1 MSKIKLKH
9 SSGNSMSIG
18 APATNPASDLE
29 LKLPATVGTA
39 NQFLKNSGTAGTLG
53 WSSVTEDSGTVIIK
67 NADGD
72 SNGLRISQ
80 ESSDESRIYNYY
92 GGSLTFGVGNAEKMR
107 LTTAGITV
115 QGSQYMGENGT
126 DTSPWNNDSSG
137 ERGWNWQDNIGVFS
151 VINNSDYS
159 AMYINKISA
168 GGIVDYRFIDF
179 RFDGSAVGKIW
190 YTNNDVVLAQQSDY
204 RLKENVVGITDG
216 ISRIKQLNPI
226 KFNFKSDAPSKDPS
240 ILNEGFLAH
249 ELQAVIP
256 QAAYG
261 TKDGTKLNEEGQT
274 VADYQEVYTPKMIPT
289 LTAAL
294 KEAIAKIETL
304 ETKVAALEAA

>member
-1 MSKIKLKH
+1 MCNANGSVELYHDNDKKAETFSTGLKVTNGGELYIDGNAAGGH
-9 SSGNSMSIG
+9 CEIIMTRSDKSWAITNQTNFRIYCEGGNSSNPAAGSLYLEIDGNGHVLPGSNDAQNLGSSGDSWK
-18 APATNPASDLE
+18 DL
-29 LKLPATVGTA
+29 
-39 NQFLKNSGTAGTLG
+39 
-53 WSSVTEDSGTVIIK
+53 
-67 NADGD
+67 
-72 SNGLRISQ
+72 
-80 ESSDESRIYNYY
+80 YC
-92 GGSLTFGVGNAEKMR
+92 
-107 LTTAGITV
+107 
-115 QGSQYMGENGT
+115 QGSQYMGEDGD
-126 DTSPWNNDSSG
+126 DTTPWNNSTADD
-137 ERGWNWQDNIGVFS
+137 RGWNWQDNIHVFS
-151 VINNSDYS
+151 IINNSDYS

-168 GGIVDYRFIDF
+168 GGITDYRWIDF

-190 YTNNDVVLAQQSDY
+190 YTSNDVVLAQVSDY

-216 ISRIKQLNPI
+216 ITRIKQLNPI
-226 KFNFKSDAPSKDPS
+226 KFNFKSDAPCKDPS

-274 VADYQEVYTPKMIPT
+274 VPDYQEVYTPKMIPT

-304 ETKVAALEAA
+304 ETKVAALESA